1 MRYELVEITS
11 DGLVSHKVE
20 TAEQA
25 LSLWY
30 ALDGD
35 VQTIRNE
42 NQQEIGLAEL
52 RVGPQPRR
60 ACPFQNDQT
69 SNVASPSSKPMLKM
83 SVAVVRKMLDAV
95 AGSAP

>member
-11 DGLVSHKVE
+11 DGFVSHKAE

-42 NQQEIGLAEL
+42 NQQELDLAEL
-52 RVGPQPRR
+52 RV
-60 ACPFQNDQT
+60 AAT
-69 SNVASPSSKPMLKM
+69 AEKVLSPSESPHQ
-83 SVAVVRKMLDAV
+83 
-95 AGSAP
+95 

>member
-11 DGLVSHKVE
+11 DGLVSHKTE
-20 TAEQA
+20 SAEQT

-42 NQQEIGLAEL
+42 NQQELDLAEL
-52 RVGPQPRR
+52 RV
-60 ACPFQNDQT
+60 AAT
-69 SNVASPSSKPMLKM
+69 AEKVLSLSESPHQ
-83 SVAVVRKMLDAV
+83 
-95 AGSAP
+95 

>member
-11 DGLVSHKVE
+11 DGLVSHKAE

-42 NQQEIGLAEL
+42 NQQVVGLAEL
-52 RVGPQPRR
+52 RAAATTEKGR
-60 ACPFQNDQT
+60 
-69 SNVASPSSKPMLKM
+69 SS
-83 SVAVVRKMLDAV
+83 
-95 AGSAP
+95 

>member
-1 MRYELVEITS
+1 MRYELVEVTS
-11 DGLVSHKVE
+11 DGLVSHKAE

-42 NQQEIGLAEL
+42 NQQELDLAEL
-52 RVGPQPRR
+52 RV
-60 ACPFQNDQT
+60 AAT
-69 SNVASPSSKPMLKM
+69 AEKVLSPSESPHQ
-83 SVAVVRKMLDAV
+83 
-95 AGSAP
+95 

>member
-11 DGLVSHKVE
+11 DGVVSHKAE

-30 ALDGD
+30 ALDGE

-42 NQQEIGLAEL
+42 NEQEVGLAEL
-52 RVGPQPRR
+52 RAAATTGKARSERPHQ
-60 ACPFQNDQT
+60 
-69 SNVASPSSKPMLKM
+69 
-83 SVAVVRKMLDAV
+83 
-95 AGSAP
+95 

>member
-11 DGLVSHKVE
+11 DGLVTHKAE
-20 TAEQA
+20 TAEEA

-42 NQQEIGLAEL
+42 NRQEIGLAEL
-52 RVGPQPRR
+52 RVAATFEKDLSLSERPHQ
-60 ACPFQNDQT
+60 
-69 SNVASPSSKPMLKM
+69 
-83 SVAVVRKMLDAV
+83 
-95 AGSAP
+95 

>member
-11 DGLVSHKVE
+11 DGLVSHKTE
-20 TAEQA
+20 SAEQA

-35 VQTIRNE
+35 VQTIKDE

-52 RVGPQPRR
+52 RAAAATEKVRSERQGRGLE
-60 ACPFQNDQT
+60 
-69 SNVASPSSKPMLKM
+69 SS
-83 SVAVVRKMLDAV
+83 S
-95 AGSAP
+95 G

>member
-11 DGLVSHKVE
+11 DGLVSHKAE

-52 RVGPQPRR
+52 RVAATIEKDLSLSERPHQ
-60 ACPFQNDQT
+60 
-69 SNVASPSSKPMLKM
+69 
-83 SVAVVRKMLDAV
+83 
-95 AGSAP
+95 

>member
-11 DGLVSHKVE
+11 DGLVSHKTE
-20 TAEQA
+20 SAEQA

-42 NQQEIGLAEL
+42 NQQELDLAEL
-52 RVGPQPRR
+52 RV
-60 ACPFQNDQT
+60 AAT
-69 SNVASPSSKPMLKM
+69 AEKVLSLSESPHQ
-83 SVAVVRKMLDAV
+83 
-95 AGSAP
+95 

>member
-1 MRYELVEITS
+1 MRYELIETTS
-11 DGLVSHKVE
+11 DGLVSHKAE

-42 NQQEIGLAEL
+42 NQQEVGLAEL
-52 RVGPQPRR
+52 RAAATTEKGRSERPHQ
-60 ACPFQNDQT
+60 
-69 SNVASPSSKPMLKM
+69 
-83 SVAVVRKMLDAV
+83 
-95 AGSAP
+95 

>member
-11 DGLVSHKVE
+11 DGLVSHKAE

-35 VQTIRNE
+35 VQTIKDE
-42 NQQEIGLAEL
+42 NQQEVGLAEL
-52 RVGPQPRR
+52 RVAATTEKDLSISERPHQ
-60 ACPFQNDQT
+60 
-69 SNVASPSSKPMLKM
+69 
-83 SVAVVRKMLDAV
+83 
-95 AGSAP
+95 

>member
-11 DGLVSHKVE
+11 DGLVSHKTE
-20 TAEQA
+20 SAEQA

-42 NQQEIGLAEL
+42 NQQELDLAEL
-52 RVGPQPRR
+52 RV
-60 ACPFQNDQT
+60 AAT
-69 SNVASPSSKPMLKM
+69 AEKVLSPSESPHQ
-83 SVAVVRKMLDAV
+83 
-95 AGSAP
+95 

>member
-11 DGLVSHKVE
+11 DGLVSHKAE

-42 NQQEIGLAEL
+42 NQQELDLAEL
-52 RVGPQPRR
+52 RV
-60 ACPFQNDQT
+60 AAT
-69 SNVASPSSKPMLKM
+69 AEKVLSPSEGPHQ
-83 SVAVVRKMLDAV
+83 
-95 AGSAP
+95 

>member
-1 MRYELVEITS
+1 MSYELVEITS
-11 DGLVSHKVE
+11 DGLVSHKAE

-42 NQQEIGLAEL
+42 NQQEIDLAEL
-52 RVGPQPRR
+52 R
-60 ACPFQNDQT
+60 
-69 SNVASPSSKPMLKM
+69 
-83 SVAVVRKMLDAV
+83 AV
-95 AGSAP
+95 ATTETARSS

>member
-11 DGLVSHKVE
+11 DGLVSHKAE

-42 NQQEIGLAEL
+42 NQQEVGLAEL
-52 RVGPQPRR
+52 RVAATTEKDLSLSERPYQQRGESQ
-60 ACPFQNDQT
+60 Q
-69 SNVASPSSKPMLKM
+69 
-83 SVAVVRKMLDAV
+83 
-95 AGSAP
+95 

>member
-11 DGLVSHKVE
+11 DGLVTHKAE

-42 NQQEIGLAEL
+42 NQQEVGLAEL
-52 RVGPQPRR
+52 RVAATTEKDLSLSERPHQ
-60 ACPFQNDQT
+60 
-69 SNVASPSSKPMLKM
+69 
-83 SVAVVRKMLDAV
+83 
-95 AGSAP
+95 

>member
-1 MRYELVEITS
+1 MRYELVEVTS
-11 DGLVSHKVE
+11 DGLVTHKAE

-42 NQQEIGLAEL
+42 NQQEIELAEL
-52 RVGPQPRR
+52 RVAATTEKDLSLSERPHQ
-60 ACPFQNDQT
+60 
-69 SNVASPSSKPMLKM
+69 
-83 SVAVVRKMLDAV
+83 
-95 AGSAP
+95 

>member
-1 MRYELVEITS
+1 MRYELIEITS
-11 DGLVSHKVE
+11 DGLVSHKAE

-52 RVGPQPRR
+52 RVAATTEKARSERPHQ
-60 ACPFQNDQT
+60 
-69 SNVASPSSKPMLKM
+69 
-83 SVAVVRKMLDAV
+83 
-95 AGSAP
+95 

>member
-1 MRYELVEITS
+1 MKYELVEITS
-11 DGLVSHKVE
+11 DGFISHKAE

-42 NQQEIGLAEL
+42 NQQEIDLAEL
-52 RVGPQPRR
+52 RV
-60 ACPFQNDQT
+60 AAT
-69 SNVASPSSKPMLKM
+69 SEKDLSLSERPHQ
-83 SVAVVRKMLDAV
+83 
-95 AGSAP
+95 

>member
-11 DGLVSHKVE
+11 NGLVSHKAE

-42 NQQEIGLAEL
+42 NQQEIDLAEL
-52 RVGPQPRR
+52 RVAATTER
-60 ACPFQNDQT
+60 AR
-69 SNVASPSSKPMLKM
+69 SS
-83 SVAVVRKMLDAV
+83 
-95 AGSAP
+95 

>member
-11 DGLVSHKVE
+11 DGLVSHRAE

-35 VQTIRNE
+35 VETIRNE
-42 NQQEIGLAEL
+42 NQQEVGLAEL
-52 RVGPQPRR
+52 RALATTEKDLSLSERPHQ
-60 ACPFQNDQT
+60 
-69 SNVASPSSKPMLKM
+69 
-83 SVAVVRKMLDAV
+83 
-95 AGSAP
+95 